1 MRKLFAFILV
11 ALLVAGC
18 VQAPKATASPTAV
31 PTLEPTATP
40 GPTPE
45 STPYPTPKSTP
56 EPTVKLS
63 GPVPVTGCLQI
74 REQGTYLLQDHIAS
88 TDLAPCIEIFSSNT
102 VFDCRGLTINFSRRD
117 ARSDNNFSAISVFL
131 ASNVTVK
138 NCFSQNFKYGI
149 HVQNSSTVTL
159 SGNTLFNDMRGS
171 FGVYLNDSHDC
182 LVSGNVLKRHP
193 FGTGLGME
201 GSYGN
206 NVTLNYVD
214 LNLVGFY
221 VAGSR
226 NNDFF
231 FNNVSRSYLAAV
243 HLFTGSESNRFVE
256 NQFIAGFKQIEGNT
270 GLLIQGAK
278 GTELRGNSLCA
289 NVNDIICTSAGIAS
303 AEGNFCNTSS
313 PACGFSCTPCTG
325 RYVIPGWDVLP

>member
-1 MRKLFAFILV
+1 MGGWRKLFLLAFVASLGPSLV
-11 ALLVAGC
+11 AAQAC
-18 VQAPKATASPTAV
+18 V
-31 PTLEPTATP
+31 
-40 GPTPE
+40 
-45 STPYPTPKSTP
+45 
-56 EPTVKLS
+56 
-63 GPVPVTGCLQI
+63 VPVDNLLINRSITLCGGIYTLPDDGYYWNYSNYGVLRINNYSIVLDCN
-74 REQGTYLLQDHIAS
+74 GTTLLGGQDSGA
-88 TDLAPCIEIFSSNT
+88 AVYNPGF
-102 VFDCRGLTINFSRRD
+102 R
-117 ARSDNNFSAISVFL
+117 
-131 ASNVTVK
+131 NVTVK

-303 AEGNFCNTSS
+303 AEGNFCNISS